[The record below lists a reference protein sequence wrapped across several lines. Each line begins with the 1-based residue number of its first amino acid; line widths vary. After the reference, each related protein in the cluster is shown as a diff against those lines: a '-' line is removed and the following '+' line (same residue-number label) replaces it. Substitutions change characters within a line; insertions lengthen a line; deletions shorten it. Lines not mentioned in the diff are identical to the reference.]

1 MSEKLPRLTPKQ
13 RVSVNALVKNECCN
27 YDEGNCLLLDD
38 GETHCYPQLISYS
51 LLCQYFRRAVLPLKP
66 KLEESIYYPN
76 KTVIKCTECGKSFV
90 KHSNSHKY
98 CDNCAEVILRRQKL
112 LYMERQ
118 KDKKLEK

>member
-1 MSEKLPRLTPKQ
+1 MNEPLPKLTARQ
-13 RVSVNALVKNECCN
+13 RTSVNALIKKECCN
-27 YDEGNCLLLDD
+27 YFEGNCLLLDD
-38 GETHCYPQLISYS
+38 GEANCCPQMITYS
-51 LLCQYFRRAVLPLKP
+51 LWCQYFRRAVLPLKP